1 MGFPQIK
8 TIQKKKSLKL
18 MKKNPKKV
26 KNDTNPKKIKKM
38 IQIQKPVCV
47 IYNECEVSPL
57 C

>member
-1 MGFPQIK
+1 
-8 TIQKKKSLKL
+8 